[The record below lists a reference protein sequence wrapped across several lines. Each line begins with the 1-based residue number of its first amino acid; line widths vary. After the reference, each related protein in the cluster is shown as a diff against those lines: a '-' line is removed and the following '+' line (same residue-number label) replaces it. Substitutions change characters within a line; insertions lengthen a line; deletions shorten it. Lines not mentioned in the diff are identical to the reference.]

1 MSKSSMPKLIIAVLS
16 ITAFAAGLSEF
27 IVIGLLSQVA
37 TEFGVTMPQVGL
49 LVTAYALGITLGSP
63 LLTALTLS
71 YSARSLA
78 VILMSLFSILSA
90 GSAITSDFTILLM
103 LRVVAGAIHGAYF
116 SITSASLPTVTDSR
130 QTPLA
135 IALMFS
141 GLTLSMVLGVPAGM
155 VAAVHYGWQAP
166 FVVIASVAA
175 IGAVLLWFVLPATFG
190 PAAAVTGRTSVFRF
204 ALNNPALIRPY
215 CFTVLAFG
223 GGFVFFSYAEPWLTD
238 AAGLEPQTV
247 VLIMGAVGLGSLV
260 GNIVGGILPGKI
272 GLPAALVTVVI
283 IQVVGLLGIFYTVNS
298 VNSALYLVLWSVGA
312 FATAP
317 MVQGWA
323 ITDAGKSD
331 ARISASLNVSA
342 FNLGMSV
349 SSFIATR
356 QIAADGMLY
365 LPLTAAFLV
374 MLAIPFCLFHQRA
387 STLR

>member
-1 MSKSSMPKLIIAVLS
+1 MSKSSMPGLIIAVLA

-27 IVIGLLSQVA
+27 IVIGMLSQVA

-78 VILMSLFSILSA
+78 VILMLLFSILSA
-90 GSAITSDFTILLM
+90 GSAVISDFTVLLI

-116 SITSASLPTVTDSR
+116 SITSASLPTVTDAR

-141 GLTLSMVLGVPAGM
+141 GLTLAMVLGVPAGM

-166 FVVIASVAA
+166 FVAIAIVAA
-175 IGAVLLWFVLPATFG
+175 AGAALLWFVLPAKFG
-190 PAAAVTGRTSVFRF
+190 PPIVTRHRASVFRST
-204 ALNNPALIRPY
+204 LSNPTLIRPY

-223 GGFVFFSYAEPWLTD
+223 GGFVFFSYAEPWLAD
-238 AAGLEPQTV
+238 AVGLEPRKV

-260 GNIVGGILPGKI
+260 GNIMGGILPGKI
-272 GLPAALVTVVI
+272 GLPAALTFAVF
-283 IQVVGLLGIFYTVNS
+283 IQIAGLLGVFYAVGSANSSIF
-298 VNSALYLVLWSVGA
+298 LVLWSIGA

-317 MVQGWA
+317 MVQSWA
-323 ITDAGKSD
+323 IADAETSD
-331 ARISASLNVSA
+331 ARVSASLNVSA
-342 FNLGMSV
+342 FNLGMSL

-356 QIAADGMLY
+356 QVAADGMTH

-374 MLAIPFCLFHQRA
+374 MLAIPFCLFHRRTQV
-387 STLR
+387 LR

>member
-238 AAGLEPQTV
+238 AAGLEPQTI

-342 FNLGMSV
+342 FNLGMSL

>member
-1 MSKSSMPKLIIAVLS
+1 MSKSPIPKLIIAVLS

-103 LRVVAGAIHGAYF
+103 LRVAAGAIHGAYF

-190 PAAAVTGRTSVFRF
+190 PAAAVIGRTSVFRF

-283 IQVVGLLGIFYTVNS
+283 IQVVGLLGIFCTVNS
-298 VNSALYLVLWSVGA
+298 VNSALYLILWSIGA

-342 FNLGMSV
+342 FNLGMSL

-356 QIAADGMLY
+356 QIAADGILY
-365 LPLTAAFLV
+365 LPLTAAFMV
-374 MLAIPFCLFHQRA
+374 MLAIPFCIFHQRA
-387 STLR
+387 STLC

>member
-1 MSKSSMPKLIIAVLS
+1 MSKSPIPKLIIAVLS

-175 IGAVLLWFVLPATFG
+175 IGAVLLWFVLPTTFG

-283 IQVVGLLGIFYTVNS
+283 IQVVGLLGIFCTVNS

-342 FNLGMSV
+342 FNLGMSL

-356 QIAADGMLY
+356 QIAADGILY
-365 LPLTAAFLV
+365 LPLTAAFMV
-374 MLAIPFCLFHQRA
+374 MLAIPFCIFHQRA

>member
-63 LLTALTLS
+63 LLTVLTLS

-116 SITSASLPTVTDSR
+116 SLTSASLPTVTDSR

-190 PAAAVTGRTSVFRF
+190 PAADVTGRTSVFRF

-283 IQVVGLLGIFYTVNS
+283 IQVVGLLGISCTVNS
-298 VNSALYLVLWSVGA
+298 VNSALCLVLWSVGA

-317 MVQGWA
+317 MVQGWV

-342 FNLGMSV
+342 FNLGMSL

-356 QIAADGMLY
+356 QIAAHGILY
-365 LPLTAAFLV
+365 LPLTAAFMV

>member
-1 MSKSSMPKLIIAVLS
+1 MPKSAMPRLIIAVLS

-37 TEFGVTMPQVGL
+37 TELGVTLPQVGL
-49 LVTAYALGITLGSP
+49 LVTAYAFGITLGSP
-63 LLTALTLS
+63 LLTVLTQS
-71 YSARSLA
+71 YGARSLA
-78 VILMSLFSILSA
+78 VIFMSLFSILSA
-90 GSAITSDFTILLM
+90 GSAITSDFTLLLM

-116 SITSASLPTVTDSR
+116 SITSASLPTVTDPR

-155 VAAVHYGWQAP
+155 VAAIKYGLQAP

-175 IGAVLLWFVLPATFG
+175 VGAFLLWLVLPATFG
-190 PAAAVTGRTSVFRF
+190 PAAGVTGRTSVFRL

-223 GGFVFFSYAEPWLTD
+223 GGFVFFSYAEPWLAD
-238 AAGLEPQTV
+238 AAGLKPQTV
-247 VLIMGAVGLGSLV
+247 VLIMAAVGLGSLV
-260 GNIVGGILPGKI
+260 GNILGGILPGKI
-272 GLPAALVTVVI
+272 GLSTALVTVVI
-283 IQVVGLLGIFYTVNS
+283 IQVVGLLGLLYAVSS
-298 VNSALYLVLWSVGA
+298 VNLALCLVLWSVGA

-323 ITDAGKSD
+323 INNARKSD

-342 FNLGMSV
+342 FNLGMSL

-374 MLAIPFCLFHQRA
+374 VLAVPFCLFHHRT
-387 STLR
+387 STLG

>member
-1 MSKSSMPKLIIAVLS
+1 MSKPAMPKLIIAVLS

-37 TEFGVTMPQVGL
+37 TELGVTMPQVGL
-49 LVTAYALGITLGSP
+49 LVTVYAVGITLGSP
-63 LLTALTLS
+63 LLTVLTQP
-71 YSARSLA
+71 YGARSLA
-78 VILMSLFSILSA
+78 IIFMLLFSVLNA
-90 GSAITSDFTILLM
+90 GSAMISDFTLLIL

-116 SITSASLPTVTDSR
+116 SITSASLPTVTDPG

-141 GLTLSMVLGVPAGM
+141 GLTVSMVLGVPAGM

-175 IGAVLLWFVLPATFG
+175 IGAVLLWFILPVTFG
-190 PAAAVTGRTSVFRF
+190 PAAVVAGRTSVYRF

-238 AAGLEPQTV
+238 TAGLEPQTV
-247 VLIMGAVGLGSLV
+247 VLIMGAIGLGSLM

-283 IQVVGLLGIFYTVNS
+283 IQVVGLLGLFYAANS

-323 ITDAGKSD
+323 ITNAGKSD

-342 FNLGMSV
+342 LNIGMSI

-374 MLAIPFCLFHQRA
+374 MLAIPFCLFHRRA